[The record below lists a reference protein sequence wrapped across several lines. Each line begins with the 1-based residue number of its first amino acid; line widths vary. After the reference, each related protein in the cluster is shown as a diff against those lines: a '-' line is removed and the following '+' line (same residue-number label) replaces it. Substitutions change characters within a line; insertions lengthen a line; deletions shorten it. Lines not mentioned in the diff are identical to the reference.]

1 MKPTENSV
9 AFVARFIR
17 TSICFSGAALAA
29 IGTSHAQLDPEP
41 RKLLHLGVNQSL
53 HDDGPQA
60 HYLFYYW
67 NMPNVP
73 STNQVL
79 RLVIAPTYVDGEL
92 GFKGILGENTDLGLS
107 VFGGG
112 YAYDYDEV
120 RQGNY
125 FRDESFEG
133 HGGGGCLRCQA
144 TASMRSAA
152 TDAVVT
158 TWA

>member
-1 MKPTENSV
+1 MGKFLAIFVSLCSV
-9 AFVARFIR
+9 ALISVETAR
-17 TSICFSGAALAA
+17 
-29 IGTSHAQLDPEP
+29 AQLDPEP

-79 RLVIAPTYVDGEL
+79 RLVIAPTYLDGEL
-92 GFKGILGENTDLGLS
+92 GFKGIFGENTDLGLS
-107 VFGGG
+107 AFGGG